1 MSEEK
6 KLNHEPVESA
16 GCDSGAGNQQEKDF
30 KIHLSHDGLF
40 TVFFDKKNVV
50 ESFTRE
56 NLPAEITRDLD
67 FSTLALSKDKFV
79 DLRLA
84 RCYSDVLYH
93 IQFKNS
99 PAYLY
104 FLFEHKSWEPDFPGV
119 QVLKN
124 MTHIWEKHV
133 EQYKGTKKLPPI
145 IPLLIYHGKYP
156 WKVDTSFISM
166 FDIPETLSKYIPSF
180 KYELTDVSH
189 MPEEEIK
196 GDIEL
201 RIVLTTFRYIF
212 QPEILS
218 RLKNIFQL
226 FRELPDKIKFNQY
239 LELLLRYLGSNIRD
253 VNPDQLRDS
262 VTEVLEE
269 GGAMMS
275 TVFQQILERGKEIGV
290 KEGEERG
297 KEIGVKEGEERG
309 IKEGEERGKEIGVKE
324 GEERGIKEGKDG
336 EKLRVA
342 MICLIKGMD
351 IQTIA
356 EITDLPV
363 ERIELLKKAVRDEN
377 TAQR

>member
-1 MSEEK
+1 MSEEQ

-16 GCDSGAGNQQEKDF
+16 GCDSGAGNQQEKDL
-30 KIHLSHDGLF
+30 KIYLSHDGLF

-56 NLPAEITRDLD
+56 NLPAEITKDLD
-67 FSTLALSKDKFV
+67 FSTLTLSKDKFV

-133 EQYKGTKKLPPI
+133 EKHKGTKKLPPI
-145 IPLLIYHGKYP
+145 IPLLIYHGEYP
-156 WKVDTSFISM
+156 WKIDTSFISM
-166 FDIPETLSKYIPSF
+166 FAIPETLEKYIPSF
-180 KYELTDVSH
+180 KYELYDVSH

-196 GDIEL
+196 GDVEL
-201 RIVLTTFRYIF
+201 RIVLMAFRYIF
-212 QPEILS
+212 HPEIMS

-226 FRELPDKIKFNQY
+226 FRELPDNTKFNEY

-290 KEGEERG
+290 KEGEEIG
-297 KEIGVKEGEERG
+297 KEIGMKEGEE
-309 IKEGEERGKEIGVKE
+309 KKA
-324 GEERGIKEGKDG
+324 
-336 EKLRVA
+336 LRVA
-342 MICLIKGMD
+342 LNCLKKGMD
-351 IQTIA
+351 VQIIA
-356 EITDLPV
+356 GITDLPV
-363 ERIELLKKAVRDEN
+363 ERIELLKSTVQKEN
-377 TAQR
+377 TADK